1 MTQHGFSLM
10 EVLASMTLVA
20 LVIFFIL
27 QMHTQYTQL
36 MLKIIR
42 REQVSSQ
49 INLMYERDSLKR
61 SVVKDMD

>member
-1 MTQHGFSLM
+1 M